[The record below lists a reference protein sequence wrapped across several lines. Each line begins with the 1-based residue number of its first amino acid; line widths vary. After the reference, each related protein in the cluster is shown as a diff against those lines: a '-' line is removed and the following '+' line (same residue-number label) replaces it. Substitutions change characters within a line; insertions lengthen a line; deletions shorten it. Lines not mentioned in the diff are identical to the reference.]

1 MDFIPRNL
9 WLIPALPLAAAG
21 IGSLLG
27 PDRRREAGILAVA
40 AMAVAALLSLGA
52 LMWTLGTAGR
62 AEAPV
67 FVRNLVWFEAGTLS
81 VPAGWILDPL
91 SAAMLLMIT
100 SVGTLIFLFSTGYM
114 ADDERSH
121 RFFTFLSFFA
131 AAMLGLVMSNS
142 LLLLFVCW
150 ELVGVASYL
159 LIGFWFTRPSAAAAA
174 RKAFLTTRIGDLGLL
189 LGMVWLYAETGTLL
203 FFDEGRGCLESAA
216 LAGLAGKMTTAGL
229 TVSAAIAL
237 LILCG
242 AVGKSGQVPLHVW
255 LPDAMEG
262 PTPVSALIHAA
273 TMVAAGVFLMARV
286 FPLAALGG
294 SEGVPA
300 VPLVTLTWVGAITA
314 LFGALTAVAQ
324 YDIKRIL
331 AYSTVSQ
338 LGFMMMGLGA
348 GGPAVGMIHLLTHAG
363 FKALLFLG
371 AGSVIHGCH
380 HEQDIRNLG
389 GLRTRMRVTYVT
401 YLVGM
406 MALAGVPV
414 FFSGFWSKDAILHA
428 LELRPGSHLP
438 FVIALVTA
446 GITAFYMTRQIIY
459 VFAGAPRSP
468 EAGAAHESPTA
479 MTAPLVVLA
488 VTTVALSLL
497 VTPFVPF
504 LERYLTSMLGKGSL
518 TGHAAWGIL
527 LVSGAISV
535 AGIALGGWVYRRV
548 AAGRATDPDPLQV
561 RFPRLF
567 GILERR
573 FSVDEFYA
581 ATVVRWT
588 QLAGWLAATLDRWIS
603 GAFHDA
609 AALVGSAGA
618 WLTRTLDQ
626 GVINASFDD
635 GCEAVR
641 DSGRL
646 LSRAH
651 DGRVQQSLRILAV
664 GAALLLLVLWGLHAN
679 GPA

>member
-21 IGSLLG
+21 IGSLVG
-27 PDRRREAGILAVA
+27 PGRRREAGILAVG
-40 AMAVAALLSLGA
+40 AMAIAALLSLGA
-52 LMWTLGTAGR
+52 LLWTLEAGHSGEP
-62 AEAPV
+62 AYVHNVP
-67 FVRNLVWFEAGTLS
+67 WFEAGSLAIS
-81 VPAGWILDPL
+81 AGWILDPL
-91 SAAMLLMIT
+91 SASMLLMIT
-100 SVGTLIFLFSTGYM
+100 SVGTLIVLFSTGYM
-114 ADDERSH
+114 AHDERAH

-159 LIGFWFTRPSAAAAA
+159 LIGFWFTRPAAAAAA

-189 LGMVWLYAETGTLL
+189 LGMLWLSAETGTLL
-203 FFDEGRGCLESAA
+203 FFDAGRGCLESSA
-216 LAGLAGKMTTAGL
+216 LAGLSGMMTTTGL
-229 TVSAAIAL
+229 PVSAAIAL
-237 LILCG
+237 LLLCG

-294 SEGVPA
+294 ADGLPA
-300 VPLVTLTWVGAITA
+300 VPQVALTWVGAITA

-348 GGPAVGMIHLLTHAG
+348 GGPAVGMMHLLTHAG

-389 GLRTRMRVTYVT
+389 GLRTRMRVTYAT
-401 YLVGM
+401 YAVGM
-406 MALAGVPV
+406 MALSGVPV

-438 FVIALVTA
+438 FLIALVTA
-446 GITAFYMTRQIIY
+446 GITAFYMTRQVIY

-468 EAGAAHESPTA
+468 EAASAHESPPV
-479 MTAPLVVLA
+479 MTLPLVVLA
-488 VTTVALSLL
+488 VTTVLLSML
-497 VTPFVPF
+497 VTPFAPV
-504 LERYLTSMLGKGSL
+504 LERYLLSLLGKGAL

-527 LVSGAISV
+527 FLSGIVSLS
-535 AGIALGGWVYRRV
+535 GIALGAWVYRRV
-548 AAGRATDPDPLQV
+548 PAGRASDPDPLQG

-567 GILERR
+567 GVLERR

-588 QLAGWLAATLDRWIS
+588 HLA
-603 GAFHDA
+603 
-609 AALVGSAGA
+609 
-618 WLTRTLDQ
+618 
-626 GVINASFDD
+626 
-635 GCEAVR
+635 
-641 DSGRL
+641 
-646 LSRAH
+646 
-651 DGRVQQSLRILAV
+651 
-664 GAALLLLVLWGLHAN
+664 
-679 GPA
+679 